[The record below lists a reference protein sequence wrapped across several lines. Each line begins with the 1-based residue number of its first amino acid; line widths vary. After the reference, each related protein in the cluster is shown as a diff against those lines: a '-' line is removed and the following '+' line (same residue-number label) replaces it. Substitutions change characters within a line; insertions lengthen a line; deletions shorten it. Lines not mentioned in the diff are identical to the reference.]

1 MSRLTCSVLGIP
13 TKHPFLS
20 KLTSV
25 VRHIHHI
32 SYPTITTL
40 PHSTY
45 NQSTLIT
52 SSETQHI
59 PALLPLIPPP
69 GGWYSVP
76 YNSSRRSFANHLRIS
91 TRRISHDSYHHSIS
105 SYRPQR
111 KIKGLKILSYSYRRF
126 NSGNNTQQDRG
137 TIANTTPDPT
147 RSDSSTQESN
157 QTSGDTTNTG
167 EWSTSTNENDPS
179 GTMGNEYEMSGRI
192 TGKDE
197 LETEESEGG
206 TPVGETRVNL
216 EEISS
221 SNSTERTSEVQVNE
235 EDDAGEFKGRYTGS
249 TQQNLKV
256 ENSEEGRE
264 EGKSESEN
272 EGSLKNRWKI
282 FITSLGETSER
293 FVEVLN
299 KRLNV
304 ATGYDEVERLKKIV
318 MEKEHLLS
326 TLRAQAKEAKQTYS
340 QAVLTQSSAQ
350 RKVNTLLE
358 RKHLWTDS
366 DVSLFAHLVRLD
378 HSSSSLL
385 TQSTLNL
392 SKAEENVDKAFTDL
406 MQGILE
412 RYHSEQMWSDK
423 IRGVATWV
431 NVLGLILN
439 LIVFIGAVVFV
450 EPWKRARLVERLE
463 ERGEMMWEKVE
474 SGLKGLEGEMKLVRG
489 FQGLEGMNELTKLE
503 GERMGVE
510 SLEMKVGNDGKR
522 NLGMSQDEVMEFS
535 GKGEER
541 NLILSRINW
550 IPEKLSKWAIPS
562 HERDCLVFGLGGM
575 IGGIV
580 IMAFTTWASR

>member
-1 MSRLTCSVLGIP
+1 MSRLTCPILGIP

-20 KLTSV
+20 KLTPV

-45 NQSTLIT
+45 NQSTSNA

-69 GGWYSVP
+69 GGWYTVP

-91 TRRISHDSYHHSIS
+91 TRRIHHDSFHNTIF
-105 SYRPQR
+105 SYPPRR
-111 KIKGLKILSYSYRRF
+111 RIMELKILSYSYRRF
-126 NSGNNTQQDRG
+126 SSGNNTQQDKK
-137 TIANTTPDPT
+137 TTANTTPDPT
-147 RSDSSTQESN
+147 RSDSFTQESN
-157 QTSGDTTNTG
+157 GASGSTTNTG
-167 EWSTSTNENDPS
+167 DRSTSINEINPS
-179 GTMGNEYEMSGRI
+179 GAMGNESEISGII
-192 TGKDE
+192 TSKDE

-264 EGKSESEN
+264 DGKIEIEN
-272 EGSLKNRWKI
+272 EGSLRNRWKI

-304 ATGYDEVERLKKIV
+304 ATGYDEVERLKKSV
-318 MEKEHLLS
+318 MEK
-326 TLRAQAKEAKQTYS
+326 
-340 QAVLTQSSAQ
+340 
-350 RKVNTLLE
+350 
-358 RKHLWTDS
+358 
-366 DVSLFAHLVRLD
+366 
-378 HSSSSLL
+378 
-385 TQSTLNL
+385 
-392 SKAEENVDKAFTDL
+392 
-406 MQGILE
+406 
-412 RYHSEQMWSDK
+412 
-423 IRGVATWV
+423 
-431 NVLGLILN
+431 
-439 LIVFIGAVVFV
+439 
-450 EPWKRARLVERLE
+450 
-463 ERGEMMWEKVE
+463 
-474 SGLKGLEGEMKLVRG
+474 
-489 FQGLEGMNELTKLE
+489 
-503 GERMGVE
+503 
-510 SLEMKVGNDGKR
+510 
-522 NLGMSQDEVMEFS
+522 
-535 GKGEER
+535 
-541 NLILSRINW
+541 
-550 IPEKLSKWAIPS
+550 
-562 HERDCLVFGLGGM
+562 DCLFFGLGGM